1 MKGLSAIARPSHRW
15 RMMKAARAGLAGD
28 RISTDRHTSQSE
40 SFRGCVRLSQGL
52 CRRSVW
58 AAENPDERKDG
69 DIMKIII
76 NENERGLLFKNGQFV
91 RMLTPGKHTY
101 FGKSYTVETV
111 DIGERFA
118 PMGFSIDVF
127 MKDAALAA
135 SLAIAEVPD
144 QSIALHF
151 VNERFVHALP
161 SGKFAF
167 WQLHDKH
174 EFRMVDISE
183 PMAGA
188 DIPEYIFANMAKGM
202 YKRVEVMEYQKGR
215 LYYDGKFVKL
225 LDEGTYYFWNNGVKV
240 DVGVVDTRILQMNIQ
255 GQEILTLDKVA
266 LRINFVC
273 RYKITDYVRIHTE
286 IDDYEEQLRVTAQL
300 ALREYVGHS
309 RLDELLEN
317 KEQLADFVLSRLKS
331 KESECFVCFSDAGVK
346 DIILPGEIRDIMNTV
361 LLAEKKA
368 QANVI
373 TRREEVAS
381 TRSLLNT
388 AKLMEENQTLMRL
401 KEMEYLEKIC
411 DNVGNIT
418 VNGGSDLLGQLT
430 AILKGKSA

>member
-1 MKGLSAIARPSHRW
+1 
-15 RMMKAARAGLAGD
+15 
-28 RISTDRHTSQSE
+28 
-40 SFRGCVRLSQGL
+40 
-52 CRRSVW
+52 
-58 AAENPDERKDG
+58 
-69 DIMKIII
+69 MKIII
-76 NENERGLLFKNGQFV
+76 NENERGLLFQNGRFIK
-91 RMLTPGKHTY
+91 MLAAGKHHF
-101 FGKSYTVETV
+101 FGKSYQVETV
-111 DIGERFA
+111 FTDGTFA
-118 PMGFSIDVF
+118 PAGYDLDIFR
-127 MKDAALAA
+127 KDETLAAALD
-135 SLAIAEVPD
+135 IAEVAD
-144 QSIALHF
+144 ETIALHYI
-151 VNERFVHALP
+151 NGRFSEALTA
-161 SGKFAF
+161 GRYAF
-167 WQLHDKH
+167 WKLHDTH
-174 EFRMVDISE
+174 EFRPVDIHE
-183 PMAGA
+183 PLAGA
-188 DIPEYIFANMAKGM
+188 EIPAYVFARIPS
-202 YKRVEVMEYQKGR
+202 YLFTRVEVMEYQKGR

-225 LDEGTYYFWNNGVKV
+225 LDEGIYYFWNNGVKI
-240 DVGVVDTRILQMNIQ
+240 DIGFADTRILQMNVQ

-273 RYKITDYVRIHTE
+273 RYKISDYVRVCTE
-286 IDDYEEQLRVTAQL
+286 IDDHEEQIHVLAQL

-317 KEQLADFVLSRLKS
+317 KDQLAGFVLAHLKS
-331 KESECFVCFSDAGVK
+331 KEEECFVRFLDAGVK

-361 LLAEKKA
+361 LLSEKRA

-430 AILKGKSA
+430 AILNSRSA